1 MTELRLKWISYHKY
15 ANAIRYSMCWLEA
28 AKEHCKANK
37 WNSHLI
43 ERWNVPITANHL
55 IQLRMHQN
63 HWLHHSQAIYLR
75 PEWRIT
81 RNFVFAWNYCIKCWN
96 SWEYSFLRLHLSGF
110 AWIWLILRCKR
121 FDVCFRISIYPVNQT
136 VLRRVS
142 NVMNFDKCVSEKCR
156 RKENEKR
163 KSNNVSYLKY
173 TEYMRIKRDYTT
185 NANQIE
191 AHGVYERILHT
202 QLSHAYV
209 RTYTHT
215 HKQTKTHTH
224 TKLKR
229 ERKHMHIHAAS
240 LATHIKINLALKLC
254 EPHEPSRDKSHRTL
268 GSTFRLKRIYCIEC
282 IKDID
287 YFLRMQLTTKTT

>member
-1 MTELRLKWISYHKY
+1 MYLSMLLLASNYLESKSCSCEVSAQKYDRNSNENVDVDRKLRLKWISYHKY

-96 SWEYSFLRLHLSGF
+96 SWKYSFLRLHLSGF

-156 RKENEKR
+156 RKENLKR

-191 AHGVYERILHT
+191 AHGVQANIAHT
-202 QLSHAYV
+202 AV
-209 RTYTHT
+209 PCIRTNV
-215 HKQTKTHTH
+215 HTH
-224 TKLKR
+224 TNKP
-229 ERKHMHIHAAS
+229 KHTHTLNSNANANTCTYTQLHSQHI
-240 LATHIKINLALKLC
+240 
-254 EPHEPSRDKSHRTL
+254 
-268 GSTFRLKRIYCIEC
+268 
-282 IKDID
+282 
-287 YFLRMQLTTKTT
+287 